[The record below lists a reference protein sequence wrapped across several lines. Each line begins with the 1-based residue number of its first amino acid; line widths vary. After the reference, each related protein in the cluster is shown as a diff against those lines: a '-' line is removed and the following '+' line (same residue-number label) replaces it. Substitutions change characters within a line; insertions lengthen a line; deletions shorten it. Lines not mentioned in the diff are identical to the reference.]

1 LKIVHYP
8 VLAQETLQ
16 YLPLDDDKEQL
27 MIDCTLGEGGHSHL
41 FLKKYP
47 NLRVI
52 GLDRDAA
59 ILEKAKLRLKE
70 FGSRFEG
77 VNTWFDTFLE
87 NYEGPRPNIILF
99 DLGISIFHYEES
111 KRGFSFNSDEKLDM
125 RLDVTSDLTAFD
137 VVNYYKEKELAD
149 LIFKYGEERYS
160 RKIAASIVR
169 NRAIKP
175 IDTAGQLAD
184 IIKLA
189 VPPSYRYGKIS
200 PATRTFQAIRIEVNE
215 ELKRIPVA
223 IKSAVKLLEDE
234 GRIAVISFHSLEDRP
249 VKHLFRE
256 LAKEDEQ
263 KQASV
268 KILTKKPI
276 RPTELEIQENPP
288 SRSAKLRVA
297 QKLGAH
303 HV

>member
-1 LKIVHYP
+1 MKIVHYP

-16 YLPLDDDKEQL
+16 YLPLDNDKEQL
-27 MIDCTLGEGGHSHL
+27 MIDCTLGEGGHSYL

-52 GLDRDAA
+52 GLDRDAT

-87 NYEGPRPNIILF
+87 NYEGIKPTIILF

-137 VVNYYKEKELAD
+137 VVNHYKEKELAD

-160 RKIAASIVR
+160 RKIATSIVR

-175 IDTAGQLAD
+175 IDTANQLAD

-189 VPPSYRYGKIS
+189 VPPAYRYGKIS

-223 IKSAVKLLEDE
+223 IEKAVELLEDE
-234 GRIAVISFHSLEDRP
+234 GRVAVISFHSLEDRP

-263 KQASV
+263 KQASI

-297 QKLGAH
+297 QKLGAR